1 MFLDRGVYTCLMQR
15 ILPLL
20 LLVCVVANAET
31 NNSTSQLD
39 KQLKALIAKHDG
51 KVGFYARNLRTKQ
64 QIAIGADEPVP
75 TASTIKLLAFVE
87 AFHQIKD
94 GKKKLDDEILLR
106 KEDQVLGSGVFQFF
120 HTPLKI
126 TFEDA
131 LNMMMI
137 QSDNTATNL
146 VIDHLGRDNINKRGE
161 LLGLKSTYLYKK
173 VYRAPD
179 GPMPADQK
187 KFGLGKTTAAEMA
200 KLMEGIVTCELE
212 DTALCKQMVS
222 IMKNQAWRQMIPR
235 YIEPQLDATEGESR
249 IANKIGEIDASR
261 SDVAAIWT
269 DNGPIVISAYTYEN
283 KDQRWSPD
291 NQAELLISN
300 LAKVVY
306 DAWSKPPKED
316 ARVK

>member
-1 MFLDRGVYTCLMQR
+1 MKKLFVLIFAASMLAVGEPPDAKLRKELHS
-15 ILPLL
+15 
-20 LLVCVVANAET
+20 LV
-31 NNSTSQLD
+31 
-39 KQLKALIAKHDG
+39 KAHEGKIGFFAK
-51 KVGFYARNLRTKQ
+51 NLRTGD
-64 QIAIGADEPVP
+64 QIALGADETVP

-87 AFHQIKD
+87 AFHEIKD
-94 GKKKLDDEILLR
+94 GKKKLDDEITLR
-106 KEDQVLGSGVFQFF
+106 KEDQVFGSGVFQFF

-131 LNMMMI
+131 INMMMI

-161 LLGLKSTYLYKK
+161 LLGLKNTYLYKK
-173 VYRAPD
+173 VYRPVE

-187 KFGLGKTTAAEMA
+187 KFGLGKTTAAEMG

-212 DTALCKQMVS
+212 DTELCKKMVS

-235 YIEPQLDATEGESR
+235 YIEAELDATEGESK
-249 IANKIGEIDASR
+249 IANKIGEINASR

-291 NQAELLISN
+291 NEAELTIAK
-300 LAKVVY
+300 LAKAVF
-306 DAWSKPPKED
+306 DAWGKAKRTE
-316 ARVK
+316 RR

>member
-1 MFLDRGVYTCLMQR
+1 MQR
-15 ILPLL
+15 TLL
-20 LLVCVVANAET
+20 LFLLLCTCAHAET
-31 NNSTSQLD
+31 NNPNAQLE
-39 KQLKALIAKHDG
+39 KQLRALIAKHDG
-51 KVGFYARNLRTKQ
+51 KVGFYARNLRTNQ
-64 QIAIGADEPVP
+64 QIAIGADEAVP

-87 AFHQIKD
+87 AFHEIKD
-94 GKKKLDDEILLR
+94 GKKKLDDEITLR

-120 HTPLKI
+120 QTPLKI

-173 VYRAPD
+173 VYRPAD

-187 KFGLGKTTAAEMA
+187 KFGLGKTTAAEMG
-200 KLMEGIVTCELE
+200 KLMEGIVNCELE
-212 DTALCKQMVS
+212 DSTLCKKMVS
-222 IMKNQAWRQMIPR
+222 IMKNQAWRGMIPR
-235 YIEPQLDATEGESR
+235 YIEPQLDSTEGESK
-249 IANKIGEIDASR
+249 IADKVGAIDASR

-283 KDQRWSPD
+283 KDHSWTPD
-291 NQAELLISN
+291 NRAELLIAK

-306 DAWSKPPKED
+306 DAWSKPPKEN